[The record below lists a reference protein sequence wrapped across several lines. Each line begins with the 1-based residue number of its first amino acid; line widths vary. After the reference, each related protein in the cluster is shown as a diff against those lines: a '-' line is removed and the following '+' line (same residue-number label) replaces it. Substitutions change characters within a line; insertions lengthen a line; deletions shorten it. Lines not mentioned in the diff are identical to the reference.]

1 MSIIERMN
9 KEKAHRLSLK
19 AGELYLENPHNP
31 KLDKMYEKIED
42 LINPEIIALRKK
54 IERLDARIT
63 DISLIAGEIYKQ
75 NSEDR
80 RLDGLY
86 AKIERLC
93 ELRNK
98 CADELKEETAKLQ
111 TKNI

>member
-1 MSIIERMN
+1 MN

-31 KLDKMYEKIED
+31 KLDKMYEKIEY
-42 LINPEIIALRKK
+42 LIDPETIALRKK
-54 IERLDARIT
+54 IERIDDRIT

-75 NSEDR
+75 SSEDR

-98 CADELKEETAKLQ
+98 YADELKGKIAQLKTE
-111 TKNI
+111 NI